1 MKRPDTKVKPSSSKR
16 PFAEMGSLPSFEKS
30 LEQDGIDDETVG
42 TDMTQASRCFSIMVD
57 SANTSSSLLGSF
69 PNRCSRSPTHSNHSR
84 TPSPKPP
91 KSKSLLGHPSKDLI
105 IDRPRSPQSP
115 VQDACE
121 LIRVRHLKETSTQD
135 HECTESSV
143 LLPSALKEK
152 KSATTQSSISKENRP
167 SVHPS
172 PDCMTETPLLVF
184 RLSDKF
190 KELEGN
196 RRNEKMTSRKLMEIS
211 KKMGIP
217 IAYSTGRGMELISE
231 NEGEFN
237 NFSAS

>member
-1 MKRPDTKVKPSSSKR
+1 
-16 PFAEMGSLPSFEKS
+16 
-30 LEQDGIDDETVG
+30 
-42 TDMTQASRCFSIMVD
+42 
-57 SANTSSSLLGSF
+57 
-69 PNRCSRSPTHSNHSR
+69 
-84 TPSPKPP
+84 
-91 KSKSLLGHPSKDLI
+91 
-105 IDRPRSPQSP
+105 
-115 VQDACE
+115 
-121 LIRVRHLKETSTQD
+121 
-135 HECTESSV
+135 
-143 LLPSALKEK
+143 
-152 KSATTQSSISKENRP
+152 
-167 SVHPS
+167 
-172 PDCMTETPLLVF
+172 MTETPLLVF